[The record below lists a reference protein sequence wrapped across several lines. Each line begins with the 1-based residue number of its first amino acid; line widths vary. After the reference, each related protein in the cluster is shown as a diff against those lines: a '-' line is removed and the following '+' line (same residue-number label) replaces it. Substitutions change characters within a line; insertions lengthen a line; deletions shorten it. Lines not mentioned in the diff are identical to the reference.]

1 MVSRAGYRLRGKDLG
16 SQTSGPKVSVA
27 HNRLEAQSWCD
38 V

>member
-1 MVSRAGYRLRGKDLG
+1 MVSRAGCRLRGKDLG

-27 HNRLEAQSWCD
+27 HKLEAQFWCD